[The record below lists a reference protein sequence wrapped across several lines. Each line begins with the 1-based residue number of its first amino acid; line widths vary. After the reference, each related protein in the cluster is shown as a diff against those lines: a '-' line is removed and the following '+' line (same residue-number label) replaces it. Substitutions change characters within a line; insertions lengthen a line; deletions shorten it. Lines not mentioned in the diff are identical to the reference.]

1 MAGGGAQAA
10 REILSKNAAN
20 FFSLYFD
27 VFLAREARRELPQ
40 RGGGGGSKSCARM
53 PRNYSPL
60 YFVVFLA
67 MEARRELPQRKVT
80 TPTTTRYF
88 TVSNMLSWSQK
99 YRYSVNMAPR
109 PAWKP

>member
-1 MAGGGAQAA
+1 MDGGRRQKKVEKTCRKGWQGGGGTG
-10 REILSKNAAN
+10 REILRKNAAN
-20 FFSLYFD
+20 
-27 VFLAREARRELPQ
+27 
-40 RGGGGGSKSCARM
+40 
-53 PRNYSPL
+53 

-67 MEARRELPQRKVT
+67 MEASRELPQRKVT

-88 TVSNMLSWSQK
+88 TVSNMFSWSQK

>member
-1 MAGGGAQAA
+1 L
-10 REILSKNAAN
+10 RKNAAN
-20 FFSLYFD
+20 LFPLYFVVLLAMEAVRELPRREILRKNAAKLFSLYFD
-27 VFLAREARRELPQ
+27 
-40 RGGGGGSKSCARM
+40 
-53 PRNYSPL
+53 
-60 YFVVFLA
+60 VFLA

-88 TVSNMLSWSQK
+88 TVSNMFSWSQK